1 MTNQP
6 PQYPGPQ
13 PGQPYYPPQE
23 PPKKK
28 TSRNVIIGIAIA
40 IVALCGIGIV
50 AAAIGGD
57 TKDDTAASATTT
69 TTAQQTTTQ
78 QTTESRTTTESTPS
92 TTTTT
97 TSAAPKLLA
106 IPDGLIGMNAQLA
119 MEKLTDLGFTSV
131 MPASADPDASV
142 PVLLSNWKVTEV
154 EPGAGTKVKPDSTII
169 LTMVKK

>member
-23 PPKKK
+23 PPKKE

-57 TKDDTAASATTT
+57 TKDTAATTT

-78 QTTESRTTTESTPS
+78 QTTESRTTTESAP
-92 TTTTT
+92 TTTTKTT